1 MFKKVLVAIDGSEC
15 AERAFEKAL
24 EMTPSEVMLTI
35 IHVLQLP
42 PMIGSKKTT
51 EIEPFFR
58 REARLFLVEHSNRAA
73 AKGVKADTILIKGN
87 PAEAIL
93 NAATSVTTDLIII
106 GSRGRG
112 GIKELMLGSVSSAV
126 VQHAKVPVLVVK

>member
-1 MFKKVLVAIDGSEC
+1 M
-15 AERAFEKAL
+15 
-24 EMTPSEVMLTI
+24 
-35 IHVLQLP
+35 
-42 PMIGSKKTT
+42 
-51 EIEPFFR
+51 
-58 REARLFLVEHSNRAA
+58 
-73 AKGVKADTILIKGN
+73 LIKGN